1 MRTEAQIYFETAHRY
16 LEAAKVVFQS
26 GDYWEIAYFLSYHAF
41 ECLACA
47 GLRQRRN
54 KVPTQHGAKI
64 RAFRNLY
71 KRASF
76 YRELRLCLQVVP
88 SSQRERALYPGVRGF
103 AFVPPAS
110 RFNRSIALSAITSV
124 DKLFRRMEQEL

>member
-1 MRTEAQIYFETAHRY
+1 MRTEAQIYFETARRY

-54 KVPTQHGAKI
+54 KVPFQHVAKI
-64 RAFRNLY
+64 KAFHNLY
-71 KRASF
+71 RRASF
-76 YRELRLCLQVVP
+76 RNAIFLCIQSVP
-88 SSQRERALYPGVRGF
+88 VSQREWALYPEISGF
-103 AFVPPAS
+103 AFVQPAS

-124 DKLFRRMEQEL
+124 DRLFRQMEQEL

>member
-16 LEAAKVVFQS
+16 LESAKVVFQS
-26 GDYWEIAYFLSYHAF
+26 GDYWEIVFFLCYHSF

-47 GLRQRRN
+47 GLRQRKN
-54 KVPTQHGAKI
+54 KVPSQHGAKI
-64 RAFRNLY
+64 KAFRNLY

-76 YRELRLCLQVVP
+76 YHEIRLCLQVVP
-88 SSQRERALYPGVRGF
+88 SSQRERALYPEVKGF

-110 RFNRSIALSAITSV
+110 RFDRSTALSAITNV
-124 DKLFRRMEQEL
+124 DRLFRQMEQEL